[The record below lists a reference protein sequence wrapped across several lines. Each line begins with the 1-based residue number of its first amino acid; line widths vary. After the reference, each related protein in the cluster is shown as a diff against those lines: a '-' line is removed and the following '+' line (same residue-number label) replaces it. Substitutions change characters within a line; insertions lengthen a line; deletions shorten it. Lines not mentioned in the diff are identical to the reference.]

1 MAPSLMM
8 YTEEH
13 VSDNAKSKNKV
24 KHHLT
29 VLHSTVLRS
38 KEQKQESEG
47 WWDILHEKEV
57 HYFLICI
64 F

>member
-8 YTEEH
+8 NTEEH
-13 VSDNAKSKNKV
+13 ASDNAKSKNKV

-38 KEQKQESEG
+38 KAATRK
-47 WWDILHEKEV
+47 
-57 HYFLICI
+57 
-64 F
+64 